1 MFFTIKKEC
10 PKVDS
15 KRKELGKGKDIVPSL
30 LVEKDSMFS
39 SIYY

>member
-15 KRKELGKGKDIVPSL
+15 KRKEHGKGKDIVPSL